1 MHLDCGSILEIS
13 VLQDST
19 VFHLDDLNGHSER
32 ALLLVGYESYRVPW
46 KFSMQCLD
54 RCC

>member
-1 MHLDCGSILEIS
+1 MHLDCGCIREIS

-32 ALLLVGYESYRVPW
+32 ALLLVGYESCIQSSLEVFDAVP
-46 KFSMQCLD
+46 
-54 RCC
+54 